1 MREVGILEAKT
12 NLSAL
17 VDAVDRDGEEVM
29 ITKHGRRVA
38 KLVSSDAP
46 SVRPARRFS
55 GPELLAKSL
64 ALQARISKAN
74 PDADSVSWEELK
86 EDMRR

>member
-17 VDAVDRDGEEVM
+17 VEAVDRDGEEVM

-38 KLVSSDAP
+38 KLVRSDTP
-46 SVRPARRFS
+46 TNRPVRRFS

-64 ALQARISKAN
+64 ALQARISKAH
-74 PDADSVSWEELK
+74 PEADNISWEEMK

>member
-17 VDAVDRDGEEVM
+17 ADAVSRDGEDVV
-29 ITKHGRRVA
+29 ITRHGKPLVRLTTLEPRVG
-38 KLVSSDAP
+38 
-46 SVRPARRFS
+46 RPKRRFS
-55 GPELLAKSL
+55 GPELLSMST
-64 ALQARISKAN
+64 ALQERISREHPESDN
-74 PDADSVSWEELK
+74 LTWEELK

>member
-12 NLSAL
+12 KLSAL
-17 VDAVDRDGEEVM
+17 VEAVDRDGEEVM
-29 ITKHGRRVA
+29 ITRHGRAVA
-38 KLVSSDAP
+38 KLTSPDAP
-46 SVRPARRFS
+46 GARRSRRFS

-64 ALQARISKAN
+64 ALQARISKSH
-74 PDADSVSWEELK
+74 PDSESLTWEELK